1 MKDQK
6 LCDLI
11 ALFYKLH
18 HEKGKSYTF
27 IHFKNSGLSKAGIYK
42 IMQRFDE
49 GRNVDRK
56 AGSGRPKRLSKKEKG
71 RLIKDVNHNII
82 CNHFKQI
89 KPGET
94 Y

>member
-49 GRNVDRK
+49 RGNVDQK
-56 AGSGRPKRLSKKEKG
+56 AGSGRPKRLSKKADEQGLRSINK
-71 RLIKDVNHNII
+71 
-82 CNHFKQI
+82 
-89 KPGET
+89 T
-94 Y
+94 